1 MYYMCIFSA
10 LEAHQPVHSGQGC
23 LEESVLGQSVQAQ
36 TETRLLPPGV
46 ALSAEA
52 LRELVSHPAGKSPR
66 TGGQHC
72 SQGGVKQSPVAATPS
87 GTLWGTRD

>member
-1 MYYMCIFSA
+1 MIFYMCIVSA
-10 LEAHQPVHSGQGC
+10 LEAHQPVHPGQGC

-36 TETRLLPPGV
+36 TKTRLLPPGV

-52 LRELVSHPAGKSPR
+52 LQEQVLHPAGKSPH

-72 SQGGVKQSPVAATPS
+72 FQGGVKQSPVAATPS
-87 GTLWGTRD
+87 